1 MDHLKYPENVTVHT
15 QQTLHSLFWP
25 HPGRLI
31 ARSDGPLFL
40 DRRWHTRHCSG
51 GLTPPCCG
59 VSAPPVRAAASA
71 TAKRKQTRRRRASP
85 RREEMRREQHLFAK
99 AWRGDPLHFP
109 LPCSSFICICCS
121 PHTRVPLLAAART
134 TTASPRSLLPPS
146 LPPSLSLSV
155 CGWQ

>member
-15 QQTLHSLFWP
+15 QQTLHSLFWS

-51 GLTPPCCG
+51 GLTPPRCS

-71 TAKRKQTRRRRASP
+71 TAKQNKPGDGEPARGGKKCDASNIFSQRRGVGIPCTFRCPVPASSASAALPTRAYP
-85 RREEMRREQHLFAK
+85 CWLLHAQQQHLLA
-99 AWRGDPLHFP
+99 L
-109 LPCSSFICICCS
+109 SS
-121 PHTRVPLLAAART
+121 
-134 TTASPRSLLPPS
+134 LPPS
-146 LPPSLSLSV
+146 LPLCL
-155 CGWQ
+155 